1 MKRSFLYLLAFL
13 PALAFAQN
21 AQPFTI
27 KAKVGKYDKPAQA
40 FLAYRLGANTVTDS
54 AAIVNGEFTFTG
66 TITNPVNATLF
77 IDSKGVGFNKF
88 VSQNFNESTGPSKA
102 TDYLG
107 LYVEKG
113 TVNITSAD
121 SLKQAKITGSKVN
134 DDDARLKAALKPIV
148 EKARA
153 ISMEAQAATPV
164 QQQSAAFQNSM
175 TAKYKAL
182 QDEQRS
188 MLKTFISSNPDSYL
202 SLLALTSVSGPS
214 PDVAEVEPIFNSL
227 SEELKNSDQGR
238 QLRYSLDNLK
248 ITAIGSI
255 APDFIQNDVN
265 GKAVQL
271 SSFRG
276 KYVLIDFWASWCGP
290 CRQENPNVVRT
301 YQKYK
306 GKNFTILGVSLDK
319 ETAKDAWLAAIK
331 SDGLEWTQVSDLK
344 FWNNMAATLYGVHA
358 IPQNFLIDPQ
368 GKIVAKNLRGDA
380 LDDKLQELLGKI

>member
-1 MKRSFLYLLAFL
+1 MKRSFLCLLALL
-13 PALAFAQN
+13 PALAFAQT

-27 KAKVGKYDKPAQA
+27 KAKVGKYNKPAQA
-40 FLAYRLGANTVTDS
+40 FLAYRLGANTVKDS

-66 TITNPVNATLF
+66 TITNPLNATMF
-77 IDSKGVGFNKF
+77 IDSKGVGFNEF
-88 VSQNFNESTGPSKA
+88 VSQNFSESTGPSKT

-107 LYVEKG
+107 FYVDKG
-113 TVNITSAD
+113 VVTITSAD

-134 DDDARLKAALKPIV
+134 DDDAKLRAQLKPIV
-148 EKARA
+148 EKAQA
-153 ISMEAQAATPV
+153 ISKEGQAATPA

-182 QDEQRS
+182 QDEQRN
-188 MLKTFISSNPDSYL
+188 MLKTFISANPDSYL

-214 PDVAEVEPIFNSL
+214 PDVAEVEPLFNSL
-227 SEELKNSDQGR
+227 TDELKNSDQGR
-238 QLRYSLDNLK
+238 QLKYSLDNLK

-265 GKAVQL
+265 GKPVQL

-276 KYVLIDFWASWCGP
+276 KYVLIDFWASWCVP
-290 CRQENPNVVRT
+290 CRQENPNVVRN
-301 YQKYK
+301 YHKYK
-306 GKNFTILGVSLDK
+306 NKNFTVLGVSLDK
-319 ETAKDAWLAAIK
+319 EIKKGDWLAAIK

-344 FWNNMAATLYGVHA
+344 FWNNMAATLYGVHS

>member
-1 MKRSFLYLLAFL
+1 MNRTFLCLLAFF

-27 KAKVGKYDKPAQA
+27 NAKVGKYNTPAQA

-54 AAIVNGEFTFTG
+54 AKIVNGEFTFTG
-66 TITNPVNATLF
+66 TVTNPVNATLF
-77 IDSKGVGFNKF
+77 IDAKGIGFNKF
-88 VSQNFNESTGPSKA
+88 VAQNFNESSGPSKT

-107 LYVEKG
+107 LFIDKG
-113 TVNITSAD
+113 TMTLTSAD
-121 SLKQAKITGSKVN
+121 SLKKAKITGSKTN
-134 DDDARLKAALKPIV
+134 DDDAKLKAALKPIY
-148 EKARA
+148 ERAKALNK
-153 ISMEAQAATPV
+153 EAQAATPA

-175 TAKYKAL
+175 QEKYAAL
-182 QDEQRS
+182 QNEQRTL
-188 MLKTFISSNPDSYL
+188 LKSFIAANTDSYL
-202 SLLALTSVSGPS
+202 SLMALTSVSGPS

-227 SEELKNSDQGR
+227 SDELKNSDQGK

-248 ITAIGSI
+248 ITAIGSM

-265 GKAVQL
+265 GKPVQL

-290 CRQENPNVVRT
+290 CRQENPNVVRN
-301 YQKYK
+301 YHKYK

-331 SDGLEWTQVSDLK
+331 NDHLEWTQVSDLK
-344 FWNNMAATLYGVHA
+344 FWQNMAATLYGVHA

-380 LDDKLQELLGKI
+380 LDDKLEELLGKI